1 MSSTTGLAETKP
13 FVNFS
18 WFCRAAGLLKSPTSV
33 SIASLDWTYFKQV
46 EVILP
51 KTPYRHGAMMP

>member
-1 MSSTTGLAETKP
+1 MSRLFGLAETTP

-18 WFCRAAGLLKSPTSV
+18 GFCRTAGLLKSPMFIPS
-33 SIASLDWTYFKQV
+33 SDWTYIKQV

-51 KTPYRHGAMMP
+51 KTPYRHGAMLP